1 MVICNLV
8 PGNWNFKTGMDGDKR
23 DKGAFEATTESPV
36 ETLRLGRLLG
46 EILPPGS
53 FVALVGTLGAGK
65 TLLAKGIAGGLGVE
79 DEREVTSPSFVLVN
93 EYRGR
98 IPVFHLDLYRLE
110 SFAAVEGIG
119 WDEFVCGPGVT
130 LVEWADKVKEDLPE
144 ERIEVHLQ
152 WVSEEKRK
160 LNFCGKGPSAE
171 KIIAKLEDRWKR
183 EE

>member
-1 MVICNLV
+1 MTEDKQTVGTFVVI
-8 PGNWNFKTGMDGDKR
+8 TQ
-23 DKGAFEATTESPV
+23 SPE
-36 ETLRLGRLLG
+36 ETLRLGRVLG

-53 FVALVGTLGAGK
+53 FVALVGSLGAGK
-65 TLLAKGIAGGLGVE
+65 TLLTKGVAGGLGVE

-130 LVEWADKVKEDLPE
+130 LVEWADKVEDDLPE

-160 LNFCGKGPSAE
+160 LVFCGKGTAG
-171 KIIAKLEDRWKR
+171 KIIIAKLEHRWKR
-183 EE
+183 GG